1 MEINI
6 KLVKNFVSQY
16 NKLQT
21 EFGTDIAR
29 LNGFDDNQLSYTD
42 FIDNFVDEQVVA
54 DSSIDGNSNVSH
66 KDIVTLEREMPK
78 PHSKLLAF
86 NKIYYEIS
94 KKFGFKTA
102 NAWLRMEWIGDLYL
116 HDAPSSTFRS
126 YCFAYDLKDLAEKG
140 LYFIDGQNALPAKHL
155 TTFVDFVKEFV
166 SFACNRTS
174 GAVGLPNIIPYMF
187 YFWKK
192 DVDADYM
199 GVRSSGN
206 EKYYARQNFQ
216 RFIFAVNQPYVR
228 DGSQS
233 AFTNSSVFDR
243 PYFEAL
249 FGGAMFPDGTFMI
262 DYEDEIIE
270 FQKWYM
276 EVMSEIRSDNMF
288 TFPVSTI
295 SLLRQDGKFVDEEFA
310 KWAIKH
316 NMKWSDSNL
325 FVDSSVNSLSN
336 CCFDGS
342 QMTLT
347 KSSDGVNFMTF
358 KELYEAPYNE
368 TKRNFTVFNN
378 GGWTKGKIIRLPK
391 RKLYKVTTVNNKE
404 ILVTDNHINLTHRGE
419 VATDQLTTDDYLMFN
434 NVPLYSVREV
444 DESLTYEQGYLV
456 GMYLGDGSMYNDNTD
471 TSNSIVVSLSLN
483 EEKYNVSK
491 HILKVALKD
500 IGESK
505 AFSLNTPF
513 NNVYPLLICS
523 NKVGLFI
530 RKFVSGRYSFEKR
543 LNLDCLLQSYEFRQG
558 VLDGYYLTD
567 GGNSNRIYS
576 TSPGLI
582 YDMEALITTLGLQSI
597 IDVSDRTGD
606 GEVIIRG
613 EAFNRNYPVYCI
625 RWYERCNRRNQS
637 GIYIKRNNSI
647 FFKIKNIEEY
657 ESDDD
662 YVYCFEMSDET
673 DPYFTL
679 PNGIMTHNCR
689 LKSDIRE
696 LGYFNS
702 IGGTALK
709 VGSVKV
715 NTINLARIA
724 LDTKTEE
731 EYLKELE
738 DRTYV
743 CLCALDAVRHIIKRN
758 VDKGILPNFT
768 YGLIGFEFLYNTI
781 GFLGIY
787 ETMKKFKYIK
797 VDEFGN
803 TYYTEKASIFG
814 QKIFQTMR
822 RVADEFIESYGCD
835 YQINTEQIP
844 GESAAAKL
852 MQKDKF
858 FYPRARI
865 YDLPLYGNQFIP
877 LGIKTTLQERVRIA
891 AEFDGYCN
899 GGSIL
904 HANIDSPFDSFD
916 KAWKMVNY
924 IADSGVTYFAFNTKI
939 QACKHNHAF
948 YGKICPVCGEPV
960 ATEYTRIV
968 GFYTPVKTWSKERSK
983 EYKLRKWEPINLTSE
998 DIFS

>member
-16 NKLQT
+16 NKLQS

-42 FIDNFVDEQVVA
+42 FIDNFVHEDVVA

-94 KKFGFKTA
+94 KKFGFKVA
-102 NAWLRMEWIGDLYL
+102 NAWLRMEWIGALYM

-140 LYFIDGQNALPAKHL
+140 LYFISGQNALPAKHL

-174 GAVGLPNIIPYMF
+174 GAVGLPNIIPYMY

-192 DVDADYM
+192 DVDNDYM
-199 GVRSSGN
+199 GVKSSGS

-233 AFTNSSVFDR
+233 AFTNTSVFDH

-249 FGGAMFPDGTFMI
+249 FGGAVFPDGSFMI
-262 DYEDEIIE
+262 DSEEEIIE

-295 SLLRQDGKFVDEEFA
+295 SLLRQNGKFVDEDFA
-310 KWAIKH
+310 RWAIKH

-336 CCFDGS
+336 C
-342 QMTLT
+342 
-347 KSSDGVNFMTF
+347 
-358 KELYEAPYNE
+358 
-368 TKRNFTVFNN
+368 
-378 GGWTKGKIIRLPK
+378 
-391 RKLYKVTTVNNKE
+391 
-404 ILVTDNHINLTHRGE
+404 
-419 VATDQLTTDDYLMFN
+419 
-434 NVPLYSVREV
+434 
-444 DESLTYEQGYLV
+444 
-456 GMYLGDGSMYNDNTD
+456 
-471 TSNSIVVSLSLN
+471 
-483 EEKYNVSK
+483 
-491 HILKVALKD
+491 
-500 IGESK
+500 
-505 AFSLNTPF
+505 
-513 NNVYPLLICS
+513 
-523 NKVGLFI
+523 
-530 RKFVSGRYSFEKR
+530 
-543 LNLDCLLQSYEFRQG
+543 
-558 VLDGYYLTD
+558 
-567 GGNSNRIYS
+567 
-576 TSPGLI
+576 
-582 YDMEALITTLGLQSI
+582 
-597 IDVSDRTGD
+597 
-606 GEVIIRG
+606 
-613 EAFNRNYPVYCI
+613 
-625 RWYERCNRRNQS
+625 
-637 GIYIKRNNSI
+637 
-647 FFKIKNIEEY
+647 
-657 ESDDD
+657 
-662 YVYCFEMSDET
+662 
-673 DPYFTL
+673 
-679 PNGIMTHNCR
+679 CR

-715 NTINLARIA
+715 NTVNLARIA
-724 LDTKTEE
+724 LDTKSEE
-731 EYLKELE
+731 EYLAELE
-738 DRTYV
+738 NRVYV

-758 VDKGILPNFT
+758 VDKGILPNFS
-768 YGLIGFEFLYNTI
+768 YGLIDFEHLYNTI
-781 GFLGIY
+781 GFIGIY
-787 ETMKKFKYIK
+787 ETMKKFKY
-797 VDEFGN
+797 VRMDEFGN
-803 TYYTEKASIFG
+803 TYYTPEASAFG
-814 QKIFQTMR
+814 EKIFKTMR
-822 RVADEFIESYGCD
+822 RVADQFIESYQCD
-835 YQINTEQIP
+835 YQVNTEQIP

-858 FYPRARI
+858 FYPRAKI

-877 LGIKTTLQERVRIA
+877 LGIKTTLSERVRIA

-904 HANIDSPFDSFD
+904 HANIDTPFDSFD

-924 IADSGVTYFAFNTKI
+924 IAECGVTYFAFNTKI

-948 YGKICPVCGEPV
+948 YGDICPVCGEPV
-960 ATEYTRIV
+960 ETEYTRIV
-968 GFYTPVKTWSKERSK
+968 GFYTAVKTWSKERSN
-983 EYKLRKWEPINLTSE
+983 EYKLREWEPINATAGDL
-998 DIFS
+998 FS